1 MMTIMRRSTYDEEEP
16 MEPMKKLLGL
26 AVAVAGMSFGVS
38 NASANPAIGTGTGGI
53 CGCNIILRNG
63 TVANF
68 SGSSVE
74 EILIRRAESGN
85 VNAHCQVDLGS
96 GPQVTFD
103 TNSPLTKGFVCTIDG
118 VPTLDWQEVIAASG
132 QTTLV
137 CHIKH

>member
-1 MMTIMRRSTYDEEEP
+1 MLAQIR
-16 MEPMKKLLGL
+16 LLGL
-26 AVAVAGMSFGVS
+26 GA
-38 NASANPAIGTGTGGI
+38 GGI
-53 CGCNIILRNG
+53 CGCNIVLRNG

-68 SGSSVE
+68 SGSSLE